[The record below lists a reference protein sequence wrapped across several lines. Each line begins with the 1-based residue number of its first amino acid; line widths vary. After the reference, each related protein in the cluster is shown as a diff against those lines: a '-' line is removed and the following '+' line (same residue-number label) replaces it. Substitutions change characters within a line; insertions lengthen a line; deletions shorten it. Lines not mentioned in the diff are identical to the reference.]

1 MPRFP
6 MGQHSVHGYVRRQI
20 ENAVIA
26 EYASILCRDK
36 WDRHVS
42 HGKDTHSQL
51 APAKGFSNVE
61 VGRRPSLLLLPTLL
75 CALINILCTKQ

>member
-6 MGQHSVHGYVRRQI
+6 MGQHSVHGCVRRQI

-42 HGKDTHSQL
+42 HGEDTHSQL
-51 APAKGFSNVE
+51 APAKGFSNV
-61 VGRRPSLLLLPTLL
+61 GRRPSLLLLSTLL
-75 CALINILCTKQ
+75 CALITILCTKQ